1 MHRELLGVCCTGQD
15 HLQQNRSHTGDF
27 GRDAAC
33 PTGWIGTLLPPA
45 RLGPRGAASQKA
57 LVPVTWGVALRGD
70 KCALKL
76 SQLGGELGT
85 GCAQPPGWGQG
96 QRC

>member
-1 MHRELLGVCCTGQD
+1 MHGELLGVCFGTARTV
-15 HLQQNRSHTGDF
+15 RSTTEVTQLTL
-27 GRDAAC
+27 A
-33 PTGWIGTLLPPA
+33 GTQPARLAGSAPPLPPA

-57 LVPVTWGVALRGD
+57 LVPVTWGVTSHRD

-96 QRC
+96 